1 MRYENLKKNDV
12 LFCESKGSRVLKL
25 VEKVEGSWVGRDIF
39 TNQNF
44 ELNNTDQF
52 KLVNRDTKVKPLSLL
67 KLIESK
73 NGPSTL
79 TENEV
84 FVVDYIMDNYS
95 PDELQELKNSYDD
108 GEHMDIKIAHFSSL
122 LRYLNLPSGHSDSL
136 FFQYILCAYENMGK
150 TITSSTPIKRLKEYK
165 FEWTE
170 ERKQTE
176 LNTYYIEFYAM
187 NDEDAEKISIHLKED
202 FWNYNPETYDT
213 DYGDSE
219 FLGMTNPEI
228 KIENSSPFVID

>member
-25 VEKVEGSWVGRDIF
+25 VEKVKGSWVGRDIF

-52 KLVNRDTKVKPLSLL
+52 KLVNRNTKVKPLSLL

-79 TENEV
+79 TEKEV
-84 FVVDYIMDNYS
+84 FIVDYIMDNYD
-95 PDELQELKNSYDD
+95 PDEIQELKNSYDD
-108 GEHMDIKIAHFSSL
+108 GEHMDTKIPHFKSL
-122 LRYLNLPSGHSDSL
+122 LRYLNLPGGYDDAS

-150 TITSSTPIKRLKEYK
+150 TITSSTPIKRFKEYR
-165 FEWTE
+165 FNWTE
-170 ERKQTE
+170 ERIQTE
-176 LNTYYIEFYAM
+176 FNTYYISYYAA
-187 NDEDAEKISIHLKED
+187 NAEDAEKISKHLQED
-202 FWNYNPETYDT
+202 FWSYNPESYDT
-213 DYGDSE
+213 DYGDSDFVRMDNAE
-219 FLGMTNPEI
+219 TKLEDDR
-228 KIENSSPFVID
+228 PFVID